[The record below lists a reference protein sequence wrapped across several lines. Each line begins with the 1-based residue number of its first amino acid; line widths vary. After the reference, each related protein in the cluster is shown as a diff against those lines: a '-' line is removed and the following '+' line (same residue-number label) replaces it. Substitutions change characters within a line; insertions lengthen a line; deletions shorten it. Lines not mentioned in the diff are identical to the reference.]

1 MVDFDIKL
9 VTVISL
15 RIYICVCVYI
25 LQYIYTFQLKRRRC
39 NLQNILLIAKNKL
52 HNNFKIN
59 SNFKN
64 PSHLGENDLNDLD
77 LILLLLPPCFIY
89 LDIILI
95 HDDLDF
101 SSSVVILG
109 ILRISATSEA

>member
-15 RIYICVCVYI
+15 HIYICVCVYI

-64 PSHLGENDLNDLD
+64 PNHLRENDLN
-77 LILLLLPPCFIY
+77 
-89 LDIILI
+89 
-95 HDDLDF
+95 
-101 SSSVVILG
+101 
-109 ILRISATSEA
+109 ISKCRP